1 MSILPHSIRLVLL
14 ILVRTTLRHWK
25 QKLGSYLL
33 LLAIVAVGVGAFNGI
48 RQASR
53 SASANF
59 GLFNQAVSGQ
69 SDFLIESPTQ
79 RLSTDVLPRLSNLA
93 GDPDWH
99 MVPVI
104 EGSVTALDSE
114 NQPAQQL
121 RLVGLDLMSLAN
133 LPDLVEN
140 KIDFGEDESS
150 WYDWLGSENLVWIG
164 QATADKLGVEEGGE
178 ITIVASGRRQQMGI
192 RKIIKPDG
200 SALPDDLVIADIPTV
215 QSLLSRP
222 REINRVEVILN
233 RPDLRQDS
241 GYLNEVEKR
250 LTRGLP
256 ENISLSPTENRA
268 VDRAA
273 MTAAFR
279 LNLTILSLIAILVGA
294 YLILQALDAAVV
306 RKRTEFATLISL
318 GVSRQVLFLVSLLES
333 IIIGLIGSVA
343 GIGVGWFFAYF
354 SAQMLADTVN
364 ALYFA
369 TTLDAI
375 SLTWMDCVFGVGLG
389 LFFTL
394 LAGWLPA
401 RDAMQTPPAQVL
413 SKGDW
418 SPGFTWLQKPKVGLF
433 LLLSGGVCLLFPP
446 LSLEGGGKI
455 PVGGFLSA
463 GFWILGS
470 ALLAGHALVMLA
482 SWFRP
487 VCTQPV
493 SRLACSRLQ
502 DGSSRHR
509 LAVAGLV
516 VAVGMVTGMFQMV
529 DSFRYT
535 IEEWFDIRFQ
545 AELYISERGVTGAG
559 TINGI
564 DPTIMDEL
572 VQDETIAYADVV
584 YISYAKPKEGITILS
599 GVDMKAW
606 TTSIKQLWYKPP
618 GSFISEVGAEP
629 ALISETF
636 ARRFDLINGGVTE
649 LDTPSGRKK
658 ISPIGIFSDYGN
670 EFGTAAVDIKTWK
683 AWTQS
688 ERPINVSL
696 YLNEGTDV
704 NQVRDRL
711 RLSFPGLDVRNGKEL
726 RDVALGIFE
735 QTFKATSALNIIGL
749 VVAFAGLLLGLFSIF
764 DESSRTWLTLRH
776 LGFSNRQFLISAGI
790 EGAGIGLAAWLSG
803 SIIGL
808 VLGWLLVRVINVQS
822 FGWTLLWHVPYI
834 DFLIFGIML
843 VLTGFLSGC
852 LASAY
857 WNFKRK

>member
-1 MSILPHSIRLVLL
+1 M
-14 ILVRTTLRHWK
+14 
-25 QKLGSYLL
+25 
-33 LLAIVAVGVGAFNGI
+33 
-48 RQASR
+48 
-53 SASANF
+53 
-59 GLFNQAVSGQ
+59 
-69 SDFLIESPTQ
+69 
-79 RLSTDVLPRLSNLA
+79 
-93 GDPDWH
+93 
-99 MVPVI
+99 
-104 EGSVTALDSE
+104 
-114 NQPAQQL
+114 
-121 RLVGLDLMSLAN
+121 
-133 LPDLVEN
+133 PDLVEN

-178 ITIVASGRRQQMGI
+178 ITILASGRRQQMGI
-192 RKIIKPDG
+192 RKILKQDG
-200 SALPDDLVIADIPTV
+200 SPLPDDLVIADIPTV

-241 GYLNEVEKR
+241 GYLKEVEKR
-250 LTRGLP
+250 LTRELP

-318 GVSRQVLFLVSLLES
+318 GVSRQVLFITSLLES

-394 LAGWLPA
+394 VAGWLPA

-418 SPGFTWLQKPKVGLF
+418 SPGFTWLQKPKVGLG
-433 LLLSGGVCLLFPP
+433 LLLLGGVCLLFPP
-446 LSLEGGGKI
+446 LPLEGGGKM

-482 SWFRP
+482 GWFRP

-618 GSFISEVGAEP
+618 GSFIAE
-629 ALISETF
+629 E
-636 ARRFDLINGGVTE
+636 GG
-649 LDTPSGRKK
+649 RAC
-658 ISPIGIFSDYGN
+658 FN
-670 EFGTAAVDIKTWK
+670 
-683 AWTQS
+683 
-688 ERPINVSL
+688 
-696 YLNEGTDV
+696 
-704 NQVRDRL
+704 
-711 RLSFPGLDVRNGKEL
+711 
-726 RDVALGIFE
+726 
-735 QTFKATSALNIIGL
+735 
-749 VVAFAGLLLGLFSIF
+749 
-764 DESSRTWLTLRH
+764 
-776 LGFSNRQFLISAGI
+776 
-790 EGAGIGLAAWLSG
+790 
-803 SIIGL
+803 
-808 VLGWLLVRVINVQS
+808 
-822 FGWTLLWHVPYI
+822 
-834 DFLIFGIML
+834 
-843 VLTGFLSGC
+843 
-852 LASAY
+852 
-857 WNFKRK
+857 

>member
-1 MSILPHSIRLVLL
+1 MSHLPHSFRLVLL
-14 ILVRTTLRHWK
+14 LLVRTTLRHWK
-25 QKLGSYLL
+25 QKPGSYFL
-33 LLAIVAVGVGAFNGI
+33 LLAIVAIGVGAFNGI

-79 RLSTDVLPRLSNLA
+79 RLPVDILPRLSSLA

-104 EGSVTALDSE
+104 EGSITALDSNDE
-114 NQPAQQL
+114 PSQQL
-121 RLVGLDLMSLAN
+121 RLVGLDLLSLAN
-133 LPDLVEN
+133 LPELVEN
-140 KIDFGEDESS
+140 KIDFGQDEAS
-150 WYDWLGSENLVWIG
+150 WHDWLGSESFVWLG
-164 QATADKLGVEEGGE
+164 QTTAEKVGVEEGGE
-178 ITIVASGRRQQMGI
+178 VTILASGRRQQMRV
-192 RKIIKPDG
+192 RKILKQEG

-222 REINRVEVILN
+222 GEINRVEVVLSK
-233 RPDLRQDS
+233 PELRQDS
-241 GYLNEVEKR
+241 VYLDEIEHR
-250 LTRGLP
+250 LTRELP
-256 ENISLSPTENRA
+256 ENITVSPTQNRA
-268 VDRAA
+268 ADRAA

-306 RKRTEFATLISL
+306 RKRTEIATLISL
-318 GVSRQVLFLVSLLES
+318 GVSRQILFFTSLVES

-375 SLTWMDCVFGVGLG
+375 SLTWTDCVFGVGLG

-418 SPGFTWLQKPKVGLF
+418 SPGFTWLQKPKVGLSF
-433 LLLSGGVCLLFPP
+433 LIVGGLCLLFPP
-446 LSLEGGGKI
+446 LPLEGGGKM
-455 PVGGFLSA
+455 PVGGFLTA
-463 GFWILGS
+463 GFWILGA
-470 ALLAGHALVMLA
+470 ALLSGHALVVLA
-482 SWFRP
+482 RWFRP
-487 VCTQPV
+487 FCSQPV

-564 DPTIMDEL
+564 DPTIMEEL
-572 VQDETIAYADVV
+572 VQDESIAYADVV

-606 TTSIKQLWYKPP
+606 TTSIKQLWYKIP
-618 GSFISEVGAEP
+618 GSFTAVAGAEP

-636 ARRFDLINGGVTE
+636 ARRFGLINGGVTE

-658 ISPIGIFSDYGN
+658 ISPVGIFSDYGN

-683 AWTQS
+683 SWTQS

-696 YLNEGTDV
+696 YLKEETDV
-704 NQVRDRL
+704 NQIRDRL
-711 RLSFPGLDVRNGKEL
+711 RLAFPGLDVRNGKEL

-764 DESSRTWLTLRH
+764 DESARTWLTLRH
-776 LGFSNRQFLISAGI
+776 LGFSNRQFLLSAGI
-790 EGAGIGLAAWLSG
+790 EGAGIGLAAWVSG
-803 SIIGL
+803 SLIGL
-808 VLGWLLVRVINVQS
+808 VLGWLLVKVINVQS
-822 FGWTLLWHVPYI
+822 FGWTLLWHVPYT
-834 DFLIFGIML
+834 DFLIFGILL

-852 LASAY
+852 LASTY
-857 WNFKRK
+857 WNYKRK

>member
-1 MSILPHSIRLVLL
+1 
-14 ILVRTTLRHWK
+14 
-25 QKLGSYLL
+25 
-33 LLAIVAVGVGAFNGI
+33 
-48 RQASR
+48 
-53 SASANF
+53 
-59 GLFNQAVSGQ
+59 
-69 SDFLIESPTQ
+69 
-79 RLSTDVLPRLSNLA
+79 
-93 GDPDWH
+93 
-99 MVPVI
+99 
-104 EGSVTALDSE
+104 
-114 NQPAQQL
+114 
-121 RLVGLDLMSLAN
+121 
-133 LPDLVEN
+133 
-140 KIDFGEDESS
+140 
-150 WYDWLGSENLVWIG
+150 
-164 QATADKLGVEEGGE
+164 
-178 ITIVASGRRQQMGI
+178 
-192 RKIIKPDG
+192 
-200 SALPDDLVIADIPTV
+200 
-215 QSLLSRP
+215 
-222 REINRVEVILN
+222 
-233 RPDLRQDS
+233 
-241 GYLNEVEKR
+241 
-250 LTRGLP
+250 
-256 ENISLSPTENRA
+256 
-268 VDRAA
+268 
-273 MTAAFR
+273 
-279 LNLTILSLIAILVGA
+279 
-294 YLILQALDAAVV
+294 
-306 RKRTEFATLISL
+306 
-318 GVSRQVLFLVSLLES
+318 
-333 IIIGLIGSVA
+333 
-343 GIGVGWFFAYF
+343 VGWFFAYF

-394 LAGWLPA
+394 VAGWLPA

-433 LLLSGGVCLLFPP
+433 LLLAGAVCLLFPP
-446 LSLEGGGKI
+446 FPLEGGGKM

-482 SWFRP
+482 GWFRP

-493 SRLACSRLQ
+493 SRLACSRLE

-618 GSFISEVGAEP
+618 GSFIAEEGAEP

-636 ARRFDLINGGVTE
+636 ARRFDLITGGATF

-658 ISPIGIFSDYGN
+658 ISPVGIFSDYGN

-683 AWTQS
+683 SWTQS

-696 YLNEGTDV
+696 YLKEGTDV

-764 DESSRTWLTLRH
+764 DESARTWLTLRH
-776 LGFSNRQFLISAGI
+776 LGFSNLQFLISAGI

-808 VLGWLLVRVINVQS
+808 VLGWLLVKVINVQS

-834 DFLIFGIML
+834 DFLIFGILL